1 MSQGYV
7 PEWTSDPKAIRSET
21 TNEIVRPFILKN
33 EADHNLYRYLLT
45 GKGVREVARFQV
57 SADVAWHIARILEG
71 TDRELTLTGTFQIS
85 FGKTSAFLGELA
97 FIGQYVPTWF
107 RLYYQDDELEIS
119 SISQNLHRIFSL
131 LTEATTNLRDEK
143 QLRGVYVEL
152 FHLVFYENEE
162 TKSFDINSNVKTSFR
177 IVDELH
183 LRPLALNETDLQIGF
198 APDAFRISKNQY
210 SEPVKLSPSVY
221 ALSRDILVNSNDDLF
236 ESWFPYVLVHLNT
249 GTSDFNKTRLENDTS
264 ILLALK
270 LYHALYPQ
278 AIQTDPV
285 HCELHI
291 SETRCVFGIRVLA
304 DWVEVVMGF
313 LTGGKVLVV
322 PIFASPIS
330 ILSKYLQF
338 VNILLNI
345 KDERDIRKSIIENW
359 LWCSSGRLSEILLLR
374 LARNRSSAST
384 ALQRYFYSPG
394 PASRTPTESPEEID
408 KKNRIN
414 KWLEDIHDHRHS
426 VERGYLLNL

>member
-1 MSQGYV
+1 MPQGYV
-7 PEWTSDPKAIRSET
+7 QEWASDHEAIRSET
-21 TNEIVRPFILKN
+21 TNGIIRPFKLKN
-33 EADHNLYRYLLT
+33 EADHNLYRYLLM
-45 GKGVREVARFQV
+45 GKGAREVPRVQV
-57 SADVAWHIARILEG
+57 PEDIAWHIARILEG
-71 TDRELTLTGTFQIS
+71 TDREVTLAGTFQIS
-85 FGKTSAFLGELA
+85 FEKTSAFLAELA

-143 QLRGVYVEL
+143 QLRGVYAEI

-162 TKSFDINSNVKTSFR
+162 TKSFDISSNVKTSFR
-177 IVDELH
+177 IVNELH
-183 LRPLALNETDLQIGF
+183 LWPLALRETDLQIGF
-198 APDAFRISKNQY
+198 APVALRISKNHY
-210 SEPVKLSPSVY
+210 SEPVNLSTAVY

-236 ESWFPYVLVHLNT
+236 GSWFPYVLVHLNT
-249 GTSDFNKTRLENDTS
+249 GTSDFNNTRLENDTS

-270 LYHALYPQ
+270 LYHALYSQ

-285 HCELHI
+285 DCQLHVR
-291 SETRCVFGIRVLA
+291 ETRYVFGIRVLA

-330 ILSKYLQF
+330 IPSKYLQF

-359 LWCSSGRLSEILLLR
+359 LWCSSGRSSEELLLR
-374 LARNRSSAST
+374 LARYRSSAST
-384 ALQRYFYSPG
+384 ALQGYFNSPG
-394 PASRTPTESPEEID
+394 PSSRTPTESPEEID
-408 KKNRIN
+408 KKKRIN

-426 VERGYLLNL
+426 LERGYLLSL